1 MKMLELRQLHIGSV
15 LGPEFGQI
23 YVLISARI
31 RENVC
36 VDIGPN
42 SVIDIYKGLV
52 HLVQV
57 TTIFQFLDV
66 EKSSALSLPFI
77 LGEVAEEDL

>member
-31 RENVC
+31 REHAC

-42 SVIDIYKGLV
+42 SGIDIYKG
-52 HLVQV
+52 
-57 TTIFQFLDV
+57 I
-66 EKSSALSLPFI
+66 A
-77 LGEVAEEDL
+77 